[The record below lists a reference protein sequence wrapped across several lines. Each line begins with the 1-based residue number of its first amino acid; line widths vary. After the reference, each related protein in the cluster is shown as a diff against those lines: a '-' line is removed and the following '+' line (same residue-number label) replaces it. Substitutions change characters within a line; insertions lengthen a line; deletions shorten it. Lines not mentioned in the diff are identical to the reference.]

1 MKRILLA
8 GYGNIAHAFEKIMN
22 EQEQNGSFTLTICD
36 LKDGQDIFDF
46 LPRHHDKFDVVV
58 NTSVANSIEIARMC
72 IDYGLDCI
80 DVAGFADGIETD
92 DTVSTA
98 DYIEDMKRILC
109 WPTHSHIM
117 FGFGINPGI
126 LEHVYQRYKPQE
138 PHYAF
143 ELEHDDSVSDEYEV
157 FGTWS
162 PFMYAEESC
171 RAELVFGTRQN
182 VIDVTQQLN
191 DEGGTIRLTYHG
203 SERHYLPVPH
213 EELLS
218 MLHSDENLLGTA
230 NIYQAPRGMQQHF
243 LERGADITD
252 EELLSIPV
260 PHCLKG
266 EDQAGILFWDTKE
279 RLYWVKSVVANQT
292 TWKRYGTNAVCW
304 ETATGAWIAYRLLDA
319 ASTDHPHT
327 MTELSQLMPEKID
340 ALLKQIGLTF
350 EVEEQPFS
358 VEEFKKNVM
367 RFF

>member
-46 LPRHHDKFDVVV
+46 LPRHHDEFDVVV

-109 WPTHSHIM
+109 WPTHSRVM

-126 LEHVYQRYKPQE
+126 LEHVYQRYKPQG

-162 PFMYAEESC
+162 PLMYAEESC
-171 RAELVFGTRQN
+171 RAELVVGTRQN
-182 VIDVTQQLN
+182 VIDVTQQLKE
-191 DEGGTIRLTYHG
+191 EGGTIRLTYHG

-218 MLHSDENLLGTA
+218 MLLLA
-230 NIYQAPRGMQQHF
+230 
-243 LERGADITD
+243 
-252 EELLSIPV
+252 IPV

-279 RLYWVKSVVANQT
+279 RLYWVKSVVDNQT

-350 EVEEQPFS
+350 ETEEQPFS
-358 VEEFKKNVM
+358 IDEFKQNIM

>member
-8 GYGNIAHAFEKIMN
+8 GYGNVAHAFVQIMK
-22 EQEQNGSFTLTICD
+22 EQEPSGSYTFTTCD
-36 LKDGQDIFDF
+36 LKDGQEILSYLPEHHNEFD
-46 LPRHHDKFDVVV
+46 LVL
-58 NTSVANSIEIARMC
+58 NTSQAETCDVTQMC
-72 IDYGLDCI
+72 IDYGLDYI
-80 DVAGFADGIETD
+80 DMGVDEGMGDGTTAVDFLFALDPLLKCPTR
-92 DTVSTA
+92 S
-98 DYIEDMKRILC
+98 RIMC
-109 WPTHSHIM
+109 
-117 FGFGINPGI
+117 GFGINPGI
-126 LEHVYQRYKPQE
+126 LEHVYQKYKPQG

-162 PFMYAEESC
+162 PYMYADESS
-171 RAELVFGTRQN
+171 RADLVLANRQD

-203 SERHYLPVPH
+203 GVRQYLPVPH

-218 MLHSDENLLGTA
+218 MLNSDENLLGTA
-230 NIYQAPRGMQQHF
+230 NIYQAPRGLQQYC
-243 LERGADITD
+243 LDKGADITD
-252 EELLSIPV
+252 EELRSIPV

-292 TWKRYGTNAVCW
+292 TWKRYGCNAVCW
-304 ETATGAWIAYRLLDA
+304 QTAAGAWIAYRLLDA
-319 ASTDHPHT
+319 ISPDHPHT
-327 MTELSQLMPEKID
+327 MTEVSQLMPDAID
-340 ALLKQIGLTF
+340 ALLQQISLTF

-358 VEEFKKNVM
+358 IEEFRKNIM